1 MVTKMV
7 PGNTERVKAKSKP
20 EGRVRSTTSSG
31 KPNSTIKC
39 NYQTLTR
46 NVR

>member
-7 PGNTERVKAKSKP
+7 PENTERVKAKSKP
-20 EGRVRSTTSSG
+20 EGRVRSTSSE
-31 KPNSTIKC
+31 KPELHNQY